1 MIISITFPSSSSSST
16 APHLPPALAQISH
29 SELVLIELQ
38 GALEVEC
45 TSDRE
50 RDGRLVGRL
59 CIDDAG
65 KKPTLMIGHHLLEGK
80 VAQLPKPLAVLRR
93 VSTLPPAADAD
104 ADAMDCD
111 EDGESQLVAAEK
123 NENGNRETVS
133 VSWDA
138 IAVIKRKI
146 VFSKRPMPI
155 VGRPQV

>member
-1 MIISITFPSSSSSST
+1 MIISINFPTSSASSST
-16 APHLPPALAQISH
+16 PKLPPALAKISH
-29 SELVLIELQ
+29 DELVLIELQ

-45 TSDRE
+45 THDGE

-59 CIDDAG
+59 CIDEAG

-80 VAQLPKPLAVLRR
+80 VAQLPKPLAILQR
-93 VSTLPPAADAD
+93 VPNVD

-111 EDGESQLVAAEK
+111 DPEDSGSQRAETS
-123 NENGNRETVS
+123 GTA

-146 VFSKRPMPI
+146 VFAKRPMPI
-155 VGRPQV
+155 VGRPQA